1 MKVLV
6 INGSPSGERGK
17 TGWVL
22 ERFIE
27 GMKEAGAETVIV
39 NLAGKK
45 IHHCT
50 GELSCW
56 FKTPGQCIHKDDMGE
71 ILPLLSDADYFVL
84 ATPVYVDGMTGL
96 MKNFIDRLVPIAEP
110 FFELRNGH
118 TRHTGRKGY
127 NGLTHAAL
135 VSVCGF
141 PEMDNFDPLVFH
153 IKAICKNMNAKFA
166 GAVLRPAAP
175 GLDAAKYYHPMKTHS
190 VANAIKKAGA
200 EFIKEGRISDETA
213 KNVSAELF
221 SAKDYIEGGNR
232 EFEKKLKKI
241 IPNNQ

>member
-17 TGWVL
+17 TWWVL

-27 GMKEAGAETVIV
+27 GMKEAGAETVVV
-39 NLAGKK
+39 NLAAKK

-56 FKTPGQCIHKDDMGE
+56 LKTPGQCIHKDDMGE
-71 ILPLLSDADYFVL
+71 ILPLLADADYFVL

-96 MKNFIDRLVPIAEP
+96 LKNFVDRLVPIAEP
-110 FFELRNGH
+110 FFEVRDGH
-118 TRHTGRKGY
+118 TRHIGRKGY
-127 NGLTHAAL
+127 KDLTHVAL

-141 PEMDNFDPLVFH
+141 PEMDNFDPLISH
-153 IKAICKNMNAKFA
+153 IKAICKNMNSKFA

-175 GLDAAKYYHPMKTHS
+175 GLDASKYYHPLKTHAVS
-190 VANAIKKAGA
+190 GAIKKAGV
-200 EFIKEGRISDETA
+200 EFIRNGQIADETA
-213 KNVSAELF
+213 KSISAELF
-221 SAKDYIEGGNR
+221 SAEDYQKEANKA
-232 EFEKKLKKI
+232 FEKKLKKL
-241 IPNNQ
+241 QDVK